1 MLNGARPV
9 SINSSDDSLPQTESS
24 RFEVIPR
31 ALDGDG
37 YVPVRDNSDI
47 LASLLATARVA
58 LDSDRRVTQRCIQRA
73 AALLGTDL
81 RSSGISTAER
91 TYPQVGLASW
101 QVRRLRSYM
110 DDRLDS
116 TIRVSDLAGVLRL
129 STSHFSRAFRK
140 TFGAPPLAYVTRR
153 RMLRAQELMSTSQTS
168 LAQVA
173 LECGMCDQ
181 AHLSRTFRRVV
192 GINPTTWRRLFHS
205 SSSSGKSLSEAGGI
219 HDPRVLK
226 EFASREE

>member
-1 MLNGARPV
+1 M
-9 SINSSDDSLPQTESS
+9 NSSDSSLLQTESS
-24 RFEVIPR
+24 RFEVIPH
-31 ALDGDG
+31 ALEGDG
-37 YVPVRDNSDI
+37 YIPVCDNSDI

-73 AALLGTDL
+73 AALLGIDL
-81 RSSGISTAER
+81 RSAGISKAKR
-91 TYPQVGLASW
+91 SYPQVGLASW

-110 DDRLDS
+110 DGRLDS

-140 TFGAPPLAYVTRR
+140 TFGAPPLVYITRR
-153 RMLRAQELMSTSQTS
+153 RMLRAQELMSTTQTS

-192 GINPTTWRRLFHS
+192 GINPTTWRRLFLS
-205 SSSSGKSLSEAGGI
+205 SASSGNNVSEAGGI
-219 HDPRVLK
+219 HDPRALK
-226 EFASREE
+226 EHAT